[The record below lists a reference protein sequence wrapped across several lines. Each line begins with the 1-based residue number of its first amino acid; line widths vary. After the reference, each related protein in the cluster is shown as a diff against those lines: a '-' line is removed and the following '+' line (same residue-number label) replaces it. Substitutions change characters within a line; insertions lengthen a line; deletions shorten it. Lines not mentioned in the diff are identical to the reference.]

1 MARVVAVDPGSKRVG
16 LAVSDPSG
24 LIAQPHSTI
33 AAEPADTLPA
43 RLAVVIEELGA
54 ARVVM
59 GLPRRL
65 DGSVGPEAKAARR
78 LAGELRRLIRRPVTL
93 QDERLTSVAA
103 ERALREGGRRRGERR
118 RLADQV
124 AATLILQTYLD
135 SSRRGGGPD
144 E

>member
-1 MARVVAVDPGSKRVG
+1 MARVVALDPGTVRVG
-16 LAVSDPSG
+16 VAVSDPGG
-24 LIAQPHSTI
+24 LIAQPHSTV
-33 AAEPADTLPA
+33 AAAPPDTLPT
-43 RLAVVIEELGA
+43 RLAGVIEELDA
-54 ARVVM
+54 AHVVV

-65 DGSVGPEAKAARR
+65 DGTVGPEAKEARR
-78 LAGELRRLIRRPVTL
+78 LATELRRLTRRPVTL
-93 QDERLTSVAA
+93 QDERLSSVAA

-135 SSRRGGGPD
+135 SARRGGGSD